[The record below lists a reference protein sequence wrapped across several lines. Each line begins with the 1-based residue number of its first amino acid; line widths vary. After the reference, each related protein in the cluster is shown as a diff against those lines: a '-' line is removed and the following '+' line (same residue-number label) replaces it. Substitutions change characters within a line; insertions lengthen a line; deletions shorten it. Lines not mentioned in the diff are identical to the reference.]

1 MIVALLFAWSDY
13 NSNKKQLLATTKA
26 EASRFDLALS
36 RRLEYV
42 IQDVLLLANSSQL
55 KDTLQRDHPHATDY
69 ITHNWTNFADIKQ
82 VYDQIRWID
91 ETGMER
97 IRVNWSN
104 QGAYSVPV
112 AELQNKKGRYY
123 FDDTIKLDRGQ
134 LSISPLDLNIEHGQI
149 ELPLKPMIRIGTPIF
164 DLDGIKRG
172 ILVINYRADNL
183 LDLLKQGD
191 QRVWM
196 VNQEGFWL
204 KGDTPQDE
212 WGFMYNKPESSLAV
226 RFPAA
231 WQEIHSNPSGSFV
244 DDSGMW
250 SFTSI
255 YPAIQAV
262 RAGGTVVP
270 SVQGSAYEWKLIRYE
285 PQSRLWQPLI
295 EQLPRYAGVTL
306 TLLLIAFYATRRIA
320 KAQAAEQQAY
330 VQLKQTQFAMDQA
343 GIGIHWV
350 DTRTGKFLYLN
361 EQAAAMLGYTVAEM
375 LQLRIPDIDP
385 NFTPDNFE
393 AITTQAFAG
402 GKAHFETL
410 NRTKD
415 GRLIP
420 VDLVGYKMPANEGDS
435 PSFITFLTDI
445 SARKATDEQL
455 RTSQRNLAEAQR
467 IASLGSWH
475 LDLSTNV
482 VTWTS
487 EMYRMFNADP
497 SQPPPSYDVQ
507 ARIFAPESWNK
518 LTAAVANTVET
529 GTPYELELQIRRI
542 DGSDGC
548 ILARGERVCDA
559 TDKAVAV
566 QGIAMDIT
574 LQKEAERL
582 INEARQAAEAANVAK
597 STFLANMSHEI
608 RTPLNAIT
616 GMAHILRRS
625 GLTPEQAGKLDKIEN
640 AGNHL
645 LNIINDVLDLS
656 KIEAGKFVLEEAS
669 IRVETMLGNIASM
682 LDQKASDKGLRF
694 QVETV
699 SLPHNLY
706 GDPTRLQQ
714 ALLNYASNAL
724 KFTERGQITLR
735 VKEEAQTDE
744 TATLRF
750 EVEDTG
756 IGIAPEVLTKLFSAF
771 EQADN
776 STTRKYGGTGL
787 GLAITKRIAEVMGG
801 TTGVTSVPGR
811 GSTFWFSAV
820 LRKGPQAAVESA
832 IVIAGLEAAEQ
843 AIQHGHAGQRI
854 LLAED
859 EPINREIALMLLE
872 DVGLQ
877 VDVAEDGQQAV
888 EMARSAHYALI
899 LMDMQMPKL
908 NGLEATQLIRQ
919 LPGYQS
925 VPIIA
930 ITANAFAE
938 NKARCLTAGMNDFL
952 SKPFRPKELFAILL
966 RALNQ
971 RDG

>member
-1 MIVALLFAWSDY
+1 MEIQKNAQLRLFLPIGAAVFLVALLFAWSDY

-26 EASRFDLALS
+26 EVSRFDLALS

-42 IQDVLLLANSSQL
+42 IQDVLLLASSLQL
-55 KDTLQRDHPHATDY
+55 KDTLQRNDPQATDY
-69 ITHNWTNFADIKQ
+69 VTHNWTLFADIKQ

-104 QGAYSVPV
+104 QGAYPVPV

-183 LDLLKQGD
+183 LELLKQGD

-196 VNQEGFWL
+196 VNQEGYWL
-204 KGDTPQDE
+204 KADTPQDE

-270 SVQGSAYEWKLIRYE
+270 SAQGSAYEWKLIRFE
-285 PQSRLWQPLI
+285 PQSKLWQPLI
-295 EQLPRYAGVTL
+295 ELLPRYAGVTL

-330 VQLKQTQFAMDQA
+330 VQLKQTQFAMDEA

-350 DTRTGKFLYLN
+350 DSRTGKFLYLN

-385 NFTPDNFE
+385 SFTPDNFE

-420 VDLVGYKMPANEGDS
+420 VDLVGYKMPANEGEP
-435 PSFITFLTDI
+435 PSFITFLSDI

-467 IASLGSWH
+467 IASLGSWQ
-475 LDLSTNV
+475 LDLSTNE
-482 VTWTS
+482 VTWSS
-487 EMYRMFNADP
+487 ELYRMFNADP
-497 SQPPPSYDVQ
+497 SQPPPNYDVQ

-518 LTAAVANTVET
+518 LTAALVNTVQT

-542 DGSDGC
+542 DGSDGW

-559 TDKAVAV
+559 TGKAVAMH
-566 QGIAMDIT
+566 GIAMDIT
-574 LQKEAERL
+574 SQKEAERL
-582 INEARQAAEAANVAK
+582 INEARQTAEAANVAK

-616 GMAHILRRS
+616 GMSHILRRS

-656 KIEAGKFVLEEAS
+656 KIEAGKFVLEDAP
-669 IRVETMLGNIASM
+669 IRVEAMFGNIASM
-682 LDQKASDKGLRF
+682 LGQKASDKGLLF

-699 SLPHNLY
+699 SLPYNLY

-724 KFTERGQITLR
+724 R
-735 VKEEAQTDE
+735 
-744 TATLRF
+744 
-750 EVEDTG
+750 
-756 IGIAPEVLTKLFSAF
+756 KLCIS
-771 EQADN
+771 N
-776 STTRKYGGTGL
+776 RH
-787 GLAITKRIAEVMGG
+787 
-801 TTGVTSVPGR
+801 
-811 GSTFWFSAV
+811 
-820 LRKGPQAAVESA
+820 AA
-832 IVIAGLEAAEQ
+832 
-843 AIQHGHAGQRI
+843 
-854 LLAED
+854 
-859 EPINREIALMLLE
+859 
-872 DVGLQ
+872 
-877 VDVAEDGQQAV
+877 
-888 EMARSAHYALI
+888 
-899 LMDMQMPKL
+899 
-908 NGLEATQLIRQ
+908 
-919 LPGYQS
+919 
-925 VPIIA
+925 
-930 ITANAFAE
+930 
-938 NKARCLTAGMNDFL
+938 
-952 SKPFRPKELFAILL
+952 
-966 RALNQ
+966 
-971 RDG
+971 